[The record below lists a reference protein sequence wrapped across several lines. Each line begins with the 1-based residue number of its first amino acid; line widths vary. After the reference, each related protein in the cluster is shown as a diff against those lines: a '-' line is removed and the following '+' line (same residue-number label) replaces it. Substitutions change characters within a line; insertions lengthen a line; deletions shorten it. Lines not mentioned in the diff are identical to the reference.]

1 MYEGTDGDRG
11 KGKRVADLDVGVG
24 TRYYLVAYLKTLGSE
39 DVGLFAVCVLNQR
52 DERGT
57 VGIVLDCL
65 YDTLN
70 VKLVA
75 LEVDDTILSSSITD
89 IFLLELIVGL

>member
-52 DERGT
+52 DERGRP
-57 VGIVLDCL
+57 
-65 YDTLN
+65 
-70 VKLVA
+70 A
-75 LEVDDTILSSSITD
+75 
-89 IFLLELIVGL
+89 FLLRGASKLFSGATFESPE